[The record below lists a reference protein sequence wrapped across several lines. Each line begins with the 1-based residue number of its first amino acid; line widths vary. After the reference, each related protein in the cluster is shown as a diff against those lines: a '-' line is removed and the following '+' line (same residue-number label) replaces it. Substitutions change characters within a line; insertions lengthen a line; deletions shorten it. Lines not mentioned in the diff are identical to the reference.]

1 MANIPDGIRALVVA
15 LHQIGGGELLRGQAG
30 VRINL
35 ASLNV
40 ETDAP
45 WEHCF
50 SVDVSA
56 DALARILKALG
67 GPAGVSPVLGAAQT
81 PAPATSE
88 PSDWSASA
96 VADTP
101 TPDPLLVAAIEDHF
115 AKVDPESYLTDVF
128 SGPDAEASVAAYD
141 QLVTGEWDGEL

>member
-67 GPAGVSPVLGAAQT
+67 GPAGVSPVPGAAQT
-81 PAPATSE
+81 PAV
-88 PSDWSASA
+88 
-96 VADTP
+96 VADAP

-115 AKVDPESYLTDVF
+115 ANVDPESYLTDVF

>member
-1 MANIPDGIRALVVA
+1 MTSIPDGIRALVVA

-50 SVDVSA
+50 SVDVNA
-56 DALARILKALG
+56 EALARVIKALG
-67 GPAGVSPVLGAAQT
+67 GPAGVGPVRGAVPA
-81 PAPATSE
+81 PAPATEE
-88 PSDWSASA
+88 PSEWSAAA
-96 VADTP
+96 VAHNHSQIYAD
-101 TPDPLLVAAIEDHF
+101 VQDHL
-115 AKVDPESYLTDVF
+115 DDVF
-128 SGPDAEASVAAYD
+128 NSPDAEAALVAYE

>member
-1 MANIPDGIRALVVA
+1 MTNIPDGIRALVVA

-50 SVDVSA
+50 SVDVNA
-56 DALARILKALG
+56 EVLARVIKALG
-67 GPAGVSPVLGAAQT
+67 GPAGVSPVRGAAAQ
-81 PAPATSE
+81 PAPTAEE
-88 PSDWSASA
+88 PSEWSAAA
-96 VADTP
+96 VEHAHSQIYADVQ
-101 TPDPLLVAAIEDHF
+101 DLFNE
-115 AKVDPESYLTDVF
+115 VDPTSYLDDVVNADC
-128 SGPDAEASVAAYD
+128 PEAAEAAYE